1 MLKMFKGDDNEIFQ
15 KELLKEEID
24 SKKIQNLINKG
35 IDLNKKD
42 EKGRSILFSLVAR
55 KKIEAIKIL
64 LKNNI
69 DIYIEDNYGNTVLNE
84 AVSRSD
90 GMMIRFLLDNTD
102 FINHKNSVNRTILQD
117 VALEGNVRVFP
128 ILMNYKPDLNL
139 KDDYNKTV
147 LFDSVNGGNVNI
159 IREIANNIDD
169 INIIDENG
177 QTVLFE
183 AVLKDDFEVVEA
195 LVLNGIDVN
204 LLDNEGRNVLFSA
217 VLLGSKGLKLI
228 EFLIDKDINLNQ
240 KDNNKKNILDEII
253 YILDL
258 QKTSLKHLENN
269 YVAIKEDTNMSEVTV
284 LLVENGLEIN
294 ELDDNG
300 YTILHKEVE
309 RKNYESIEF
318 LIDCGA
324 NINLRDNEGRNL
336 FNKEVLKGSS
346 NYAMIT
352 YLIDNGIDIDNR
364 DKDEKTI
371 FDYLCEIIM
380 VQKGLKKEFSIK
392 DEDYLI
398 DEEEKY
404 DLLFKKLLSFRPKL
418 NRVRSDGRNILF
430 EAIIYNNFE
439 FLTMLFN
446 YGMDPNI
453 VDKEGNSLLSVLVDD
468 GLKITNPK
476 LKELFLER
484 LVFLLKFRVN
494 VDIQDGE
501 GKTVFHKAVIA
512 NDLAVVEKLLTK
524 KADLNLKDN
533 QGRTA
538 LHHTQWH
545 GNYKIARWL
554 IAAGSDINEADNAG
568 FTLLNYAAIFG
579 HVNLVIALL
588 VSGVLMYNKNNKS
601 KKVAL
606 FFKSKE
612 KNLDK
617 LLNNNI
623 SDDKMKRALIEVA
636 ENTKKEI
643 NRVLQG

>member
-1 MLKMFKGDDNEIFQ
+1 MLKMFKGDDNEIFH

-24 SKKIQNLINKG
+24 SKKIQKLIDKG
-35 IDLNKKD
+35 IDLDKKD
-42 EKGRSILFSLVAR
+42 EKGRSFLFSLVAR
-55 KKIEAIKIL
+55 KKIEAIRIL
-64 LKNNI
+64 LKNNVNV
-69 DIYIEDNYGNTVLNE
+69 YLEDNYGNTVLNE

-117 VALEGNVRVFP
+117 VALEGNIRVFP
-128 ILMNYKPDLNL
+128 VLMNYKPDLNL
-139 KDDYNKTV
+139 KDDYGKTV
-147 LFDSVNGGNVNI
+147 LFDAVNGGNVTI
-159 IREIANNIDD
+159 IREIANNIDNID
-169 INIIDENG
+169 ITDENG
-177 QTVLFE
+177 KTVLFE
-183 AVLKDDFEVVEA
+183 AVLKDDFDVSEA
-195 LVLNGIDVN
+195 LILNGINVN
-204 LLDNEGRNVLFSA
+204 ALDDKGRNVLFSTI
-217 VLLGSKGLKLI
+217 LLGSRGLKLV
-228 EFLIDKDINLNQ
+228 EFLIEKEIDLNQ
-240 KDNNKKNILDEII
+240 KDIDNKNILDEII

-269 YVAIKEDTNMSEVTV
+269 YVLIKEDSNFSEITA
-284 LLVENGLEIN
+284 LLVENGLDIN
-294 ELDDNG
+294 SLDSDG
-300 YTILHKEVE
+300 YTILHKEVD
-309 RKNYESIEF
+309 RKNYENIEF
-318 LIDCGA
+318 LIDCGSD
-324 NINLRDNEGRNL
+324 INLRDKEGRTL
-336 FNKEVLKGSS
+336 FNKEVLKGSA
-346 NYAMIT
+346 NYSMIT

-364 DKDEKTI
+364 DNFEKTI
-371 FDYLCEIIM
+371 FDYLGEVIM

-392 DEDYLI
+392 DFEI
-398 DEEEKY
+398 DEDEKY
-404 DLLFKKLLSFRPKL
+404 DILFKKLLSFRPKL
-418 NRVRSDGRNILF
+418 NRVCSKGRNILF

-453 VDKEGNSLLSVLVDD
+453 VDKDGNSLLSVLVDD

-494 VDIQDGE
+494 VDVQDSE

-533 QGRTA
+533 QGRTS

-554 IAAGSDINEADNAG
+554 IAAGADINEADNAG

-623 SDDKMKRALIEVA
+623 NDDKMKRALIEVA